1 MKIIKNEHTIRCDI
15 GRCMNTAKFS
25 IVPNNVDKCSY
36 INVCDACLKDLIK
49 SIKEIDK
56 KESENKKTSNNS
68 IHIKRSKSYKAKK
81 TSSKVKK

>member
-1 MKIIKNEHTIRCDI
+1 MKIIMNEHTVRCDI
-15 GRCMNTAKFS
+15 GRCINTAKFS

-36 INVCDACLKDLIK
+36 INVCDDCLKDLIK

-56 KESENKKTSNNS
+56 KETESKKTSNNA
-68 IHIKRSKSYKAKK
+68 IRVKRSKSYKARK